1 MKKTTHLVILL
12 LSSYY
17 SFSLVGIDTTNP
29 KDQLDLTNANIRV
42 SNYETS
48 IGAETEV
55 YLLSLEN
62 DSDIIETS
70 FEDTNQHELQY
81 RNPVSN
87 SQPKTAS
94 DRVILTRDK
103 HKTKF
108 WYYKNAGNDFV
119 EFILGTNLHSYFC

>member
-17 SFSLVGIDTTNP
+17 SYSLVGIDTTNP
-29 KDQLDLTNANIRV
+29 QNQLDLTNTKIGF

-48 IGAETEV
+48 VDAETEV
-55 YLLSLEN
+55 YLLSLRN
-62 DSDIIETS
+62 DSDIIKTS
-70 FEDTNQHELQY
+70 FDDRNQHELQY

-87 SQPKTAS
+87 SQLKTANN
-94 DRVILTRDK
+94 RVVLTRDK

-108 WYYKNAGNDFV
+108 QYYKNAGNYFV
-119 EFILGTNLHSYFC
+119 ELILGTNLHSYFC